1 MSSTCGV
8 AKAAGRSQI
17 FCSSSC
23 TKNLVVEYRM
33 TKFCGDAS
41 FGGKQPG
48 TRMVMVGINGPS
60 FAVWQ
65 VALIMAMTMLME
77 RHNFNLGRDFAFLF
91 FFSSSLSSPLRYF
104 WISSFFGGFCC
115 AAPRGSN
122 AAWKK
127 KESLWPNRSFFARSS
142 QWWRTKSNS
151 FEGLMDG

>member
-1 MSSTCGV
+1 
-8 AKAAGRSQI
+8 
-17 FCSSSC
+17 
-23 TKNLVVEYRM
+23 M

-91 FFSSSLSSPLRYF
+91 FSPLPF
-104 WISSFFGGFCC
+104 PLLFVIFGSLVSLEAFAVPPLV
-115 AAPRGSN
+115 AAMRRG
-122 AAWKK
+122 KK
-127 KESLWPNRSFFARSS
+127 KSPSGRTDPFSLGPLNGGVRSQTPS
-142 QWWRTKSNS
+142 K
-151 FEGLMDG
+151 G